1 MIRRGELYSA
11 GLDPVVGSEQG
22 GTRPVL
28 IVQNDTGNRY
38 SPTVVVLAVTS
49 ATGKPALP
57 MHVRILAEGS
67 GLQRDSVVLAEQ
79 IRTIDKRRLRERIGR
94 ISPSDMTSVDE
105 ALRLSLGLDDARD
118 RAAPHT
124 PPV

>member
-28 IVQNDTGNRY
+28 VVQNDTGNRY
-38 SPTVVVLAVTS
+38 SPTVIVLAVTS
-49 ATGKPALP
+49 ATGKPPLP
-57 MHVRILAEGS
+57 MHVRIPAEGN
-67 GLQRDSVVLAEQ
+67 GLQRDSVALAEQ
-79 IRTIDKRRLRERIGR
+79 IRTIDKRRLRERIGKV
-94 ISPSDMTSVDE
+94 SPAVLAEVEE
-105 ALRLSLGLDDARD
+105 ALRLSLGLGVF
-118 RAAPHT
+118 RAVPQE